1 MSCPHLLLLVPYSQG
16 FMIYRRAGSEELQ
29 HLLNSPS
36 PYAVLTALH
45 QLPQPRIVALLD
57 RFPPRLLGELLLRET
72 DLCLIPQAWVKH
84 IPCYQPD
91 PRARFTLQL
100 LEAFLQEPMRL
111 LANKATERVDL

>member
-1 MSCPHLLLLVPYSQG
+1 MPHLLLLVPYSQG

-45 QLPQPRIVALLD
+45 KLPLPRLVVLLD
-57 RFPPRLLGELLLRET
+57 RFPGRLLGELLLRET

-84 IPCYQPD
+84 IPCHQPNQ
-91 PRARFTLQL
+91 RARFTLQL
-100 LEAFLQEPMRL
+100 LEAFLKEPIRL
-111 LANKATERVDL
+111 LGNKATERIDS